1 LGGGK
6 RKNDTLTKKRTPSP
20 QRTTVSRT
28 PCARHTRKLTFAHSC
43 TRGVLRLG
51 GVFDVCSPDVCFPS
65 LSGGSI
71 DAVKS
76 KFSTQLDHETREP
89 KPTLTRNSL
98 AWLTQ
103 QEGLVPLVTMSRPGA
118 KHSTGNPT
126 DGAWD
131 GVSGLGTDERVQVIP
146 TIAEGDGVHETTG
159 PSEDSCAHA
168 DQSSWSHSWSDAD
181 WLLTSGGTIRHQ
193 AEVCVFI
200 FCHLPPPSLLD
211 VHTNSRLACS
221 VG

>member
-1 LGGGK
+1 M
-6 RKNDTLTKKRTPSP
+6 RT
-20 QRTTVSRT
+20 
-28 PCARHTRKLTFAHSC
+28 AHAQ
-43 TRGVLRLG
+43 THVRALLHARGVLRLG
-51 GVFDVCSPDVCFPS
+51 GVFEVCSPDVCFPS
-65 LSGGSI
+65 LSPMDLRCGE
-71 DAVKS
+71 VQV
-76 KFSTQLDHETREP
+76 FNETRTQTREP

-118 KHSTGNPT
+118 KNSTGNPT

-131 GVSGLGTDERVQVIP
+131 GVSGLGTDERVQVLP

-168 DQSSWSHSWSDAD
+168 DQSSCSHSWSDAD